1 MTKQEL
7 LELIK
12 ESKELGLRSLK
23 IDGVE
28 FEFETS
34 SKQSQLLPV
43 NDETSN
49 IVVEA
54 KDLVA
59 LPNKYDEL
67 TDDEILFWSSDYGVE
82 LEAARK
88 KEQQDEL
95 QRKYEDATRSV

>member
-12 ESKELGLRSLK
+12 ESKDLGLHSLK

-34 SKQSQLLPV
+34 NKQPQNIPV
-43 NDETSN
+43 SDDIGN
-49 IVVEA
+49 ILEA

-95 QRKYEDATRSV
+95 QRKYEDATRSL